1 MTAVNNT
8 ASRRSSY
15 LVGKAFRSFLLA
27 SVLTAAASQVGNLID
42 GLMLSHFIGEN
53 AMSAINITTPVTQTM
68 FAICILIGV
77 GGSML
82 AGMAIG
88 NHRRDEAS
96 GIFSMVATSAVVI
109 GLIIGSLGWCF
120 SIPSYP
126 PSARIQLLWATP
138 EIIFR

>member
-1 MTAVNNT
+1 
-8 ASRRSSY
+8 
-15 LVGKAFRSFLLA
+15 
-27 SVLTAAASQVGNLID
+27 
-42 GLMLSHFIGEN
+42 
-53 AMSAINITTPVTQTM
+53 MSAINITTPVTQTM

-109 GLIIGSLGWCF
+109 GLIIGSLGMVF